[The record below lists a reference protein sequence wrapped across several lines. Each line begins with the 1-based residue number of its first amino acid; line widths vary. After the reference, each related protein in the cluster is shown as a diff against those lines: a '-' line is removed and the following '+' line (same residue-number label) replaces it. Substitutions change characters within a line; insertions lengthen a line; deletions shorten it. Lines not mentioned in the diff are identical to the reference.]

1 MFIDVHCHVDFY
13 KDDEIAKIVERCKK
27 SNVVFVNQGTR
38 KESLEKVLALHEMYP
53 ETAKIALGI
62 YPIDAIKLTG
72 KELNERIDFIKKNK
86 DKIVAIGE
94 VGLDFHEEGDTKKT
108 EQIENF
114 KKFIDLSVK
123 LKKPIIVHSRKAEGE
138 AVEILK
144 DMYAKKVVMHCFSGN
159 FKLIKKIIENKWF
172 LTIPTNV
179 TFSEHFQKVIEMAP
193 IEQLFCET
201 DSPYLHPRKER
212 NNEPSNVIESYKKIA
227 EIKKMKLKDVE
238 KQLEENY
245 KGLFGYNA
253 K

>member
-13 KDDEIAKIVERCKK
+13 KEEDIEAIIERCKK
-27 SNVVFVNQGTR
+27 NNVIFVNQGTR

-62 YPIDAIKLTG
+62 YPIDALKLTD
-72 KELNERIDFIKKNK
+72 KELKERINFIKKNK

-94 VGLDFHEEGDTKKT
+94 VGLDFHEEGNAKKT

-123 LKKPIIVHSRKAEGE
+123 LKKPIIIHSRKAEGE
-138 AVEILK
+138 AVEILE
-144 DMYAKKVVMHCFSGN
+144 DMYAEKVVMHCFSGN
-159 FKLIKKIIENKWF
+159 FKLIKKIIEKKWF

-179 TFSEHFQKVIEMAP
+179 TFSEHFQKVIEIAP

-212 NNEPSNVIESYKKIA
+212 NNSPENVIESYKKIA

-238 KQLEENY
+238 KQLEDNY
-245 KGLFGYNA
+245 KKLFG
-253 K
+253 

>member
-13 KDDEIAKIVERCKK
+13 KEDEIAKIIERCKK
-27 SNVVFVNQGTR
+27 NKVVFVNQSSR
-38 KESLEKVLALHEMYP
+38 ANSLQKVLAMKEQYP
-53 ETAKIALGI
+53 EEVRVALGV
-62 YPIDAIKLTG
+62 YPLDAIKISG
-72 KELNERIDFIKKNK
+72 NEFKERLDFIKKNK

-94 VGLDFHEEGDTKKT
+94 VGLDFHEEGDSKKT

-114 KKFIDLSVK
+114 KKFIDLSIK
-123 LKKPIIVHSRKAEGE
+123 LDKPIIVHSRKAEGE
-138 AVEILK
+138 AIEILE

-159 FKLIKKIIENKWF
+159 FKLIKKIIDNKWF

-179 TFSEHFQKVIEMAP
+179 TFSEHFQKVIEIAP

-201 DSPYLHPRKER
+201 DSPYLHPNKER
-212 NNEPSNVIESYKKIA
+212 NNSPENVIESYKKIA
-227 EIKKMKLKDVE
+227 EIKKLSLKDVE

-245 KGLFGYNA
+245 RKLFGDD